1 MLTKMKNLSIEKT
14 ERSPKVYF
22 DYIKHEM
29 EISGEAYP
37 ENNDEFYRPIFESL
51 HAYLT
56 VENDVAI
63 NFKFRM
69 IYFNSSSARMLM
81 KIFELLDNTASNGRQ
96 VNIEWY
102 YLEDDDTMKEF
113 GEDYSEDIEHAIFKM
128 KVQSE
133 N

>member
-1 MLTKMKNLSIEKT
+1 MKNLSIEQT

-51 HAYLT
+51 HAYLSL
-56 VENDVAI
+56 ENDVAI

-81 KIFELLDNTASNGRQ
+81 KIFELLDQTASNGRQ

-113 GEDYSEDIEHAIFKM
+113 GEDYSEDIEYAIFKM
-128 KVQSE
+128 KEHSE

>member
-1 MLTKMKNLSIEKT
+1 MKNLSIEKT

-56 VENDVAI
+56 EENDVAI

-81 KIFELLDNTASNGRQ
+81 KIFELLDNTASN
-96 VNIEWY
+96 
-102 YLEDDDTMKEF
+102 
-113 GEDYSEDIEHAIFKM
+113 
-128 KVQSE
+128 
-133 N
+133 

>member
-1 MLTKMKNLSIEKT
+1 MKNLSIEKT
-14 ERSPKVYF
+14 DRTPLVNF
-22 DYIKHEM
+22 DYSNHSLEL
-29 EISGEAYP
+29 SGEAYP

>member
-1 MLTKMKNLSIEKT
+1 MKNLSIDKT

-37 ENNDEFYRPIFESL
+37 ENNDEFYRPIFESFQT
-51 HAYLT
+51 YLNE
-56 VENDVAI
+56 ENDAAI
-63 NFKFRM
+63 NFKFKM
-69 IYFNSSSARMLM
+69 VYFNSSSARMLM
-81 KIFELLDNTASNGRQ
+81 KIFELLDDTASNGRQ

-113 GEDYSEDIEHAIFKM
+113 GEDYSEDIEHANFKM